1 MQDELQKE
9 LTKEELSY
17 IDLAAYQLYKK
28 ASDIKLKDDLKHELQ
43 ESVKFEDAEITTY
56 KRNIENEK
64 NENVKV
70 LLRGLAKNA
79 MVRKLINEKLIE
91 LIDNKNGQPNDSM

>member
-28 ASDIKLKDDLKHELQ
+28 ASDIKIKDDLKHELQ
-43 ESVKFEDAEITTY
+43 ESIKFEDTEITTY

-70 LLRGLAKNA
+70 LLHGLAKNA
-79 MVRKLINEKLIE
+79 MVRKLINEKLIK
-91 LIDNKNGQPNDSM
+91 LIDGQSDDSM

>member
-17 IDLAAYQLYKK
+17 IDLAAYQLYEK
-28 ASDIKLKDDLKHELQ
+28 ASDIKIKDDLKHELQ
-43 ESVKFEDAEITTY
+43 ESIKFEDSEITAY

-70 LLRGLAKNA
+70 LLHGLAKNA

-91 LIDNKNGQPNDSM
+91 LIDNTNGQSNDSM

>member
-1 MQDELQKE
+1 MENELQEE

-28 ASDIKLKDDLKHELQ
+28 ASDIKDKEILKQSFE
-43 ESVKFEDAEITTY
+43 ESVKFEDSEIETY
-56 KRNIENEK
+56 KKNIEKET

-70 LLRGLAKNA
+70 MLRGLAKNA
-79 MVRKLINEKLIE
+79 IVRKLINKKLIE
-91 LIDNKNGQPNDSM
+91 LIDNG

>member
-1 MQDELQKE
+1 MENELQKE

-28 ASDIKLKDDLKHELQ
+28 ASDIKDKEILKQSFE
-43 ESVKFEDAEITTY
+43 ESVKFEDSELETY
-56 KRNIENEK
+56 KKNIENET

-70 LLRGLAKNA
+70 MLRGLAKNA
-79 MVRKLINEKLIE
+79 MVRKLINKKLIE
-91 LIDNKNGQPNDSM
+91 LIDNG

>member
-1 MQDELQKE
+1 MEDELQEE

-28 ASDIKLKDDLKHELQ
+28 ASDIKDREILKQSFE
-43 ESVKFEDAEITTY
+43 ESVKFEDSEIKTY
-56 KRNIENEK
+56 KKNIENET

-70 LLRGLAKNA
+70 MLRGLAKNA
-79 MVRKLINEKLIE
+79 MVRKLINKKLIE
-91 LIDNKNGQPNDSM
+91 LIDNG

>member
-28 ASDIKLKDDLKHELQ
+28 ASDIKIKDDLKHELQ
-43 ESVKFEDAEITTY
+43 ESIKFEDAELATY
-56 KRNIENEK
+56 ERNIENEK

-70 LLRGLAKNA
+70 LLHGLAKNA

-91 LIDNKNGQPNDSM
+91 LIDGQSDDSM

>member
-1 MQDELQKE
+1 MEDELQEE

-28 ASDIKLKDDLKHELQ
+28 ASDIKDKEILKQSFE
-43 ESVKFEDAEITTY
+43 ESVKFEASEIETY
-56 KRNIENEK
+56 KKNIEKET

-70 LLRGLAKNA
+70 MLRGLAKNA
-79 MVRKLINEKLIE
+79 MVRKLINKKLIE
-91 LIDNKNGQPNDSM
+91 LIDNG

>member
-1 MQDELQKE
+1 MENELQEE

-28 ASDIKLKDDLKHELQ
+28 ASDIQDKEILKQSFE
-43 ESVKFEDAEITTY
+43 ESVKFEDSEIETY
-56 KRNIENEK
+56 KKNIEKET

-70 LLRGLAKNA
+70 MLRGLAKNA
-79 MVRKLINEKLIE
+79 MVRKLINKKLIE
-91 LIDNKNGQPNDSM
+91 LIDNG

>member
-1 MQDELQKE
+1 MENELQEE

-28 ASDIKLKDDLKHELQ
+28 ASDIKDKEILKQSFE
-43 ESVKFEDAEITTY
+43 ESVKFEDSEIETY
-56 KRNIENEK
+56 KKNIEKET

-70 LLRGLAKNA
+70 MLRGLAKNA
-79 MVRKLINEKLIE
+79 MVRKLINKKLIE
-91 LIDNKNGQPNDSM
+91 LIDNG

>member
-1 MQDELQKE
+1 MENELQEE

-28 ASDIKLKDDLKHELQ
+28 ASDIKDKEILKQSFE
-43 ESVKFEDAEITTY
+43 ESVKFEASEIETY
-56 KRNIENEK
+56 KKNIEKET

-70 LLRGLAKNA
+70 MLRGLAKNA
-79 MVRKLINEKLIE
+79 MVRKLINKKLIE
-91 LIDNKNGQPNDSM
+91 LIDNG

>member
-1 MQDELQKE
+1 MEDELQKE

-28 ASDIKLKDDLKHELQ
+28 ASDIKDKEILKQSFE
-43 ESVKFEDAEITTY
+43 ESVKFEDSELATY
-56 KRNIENEK
+56 KKNIENET

-70 LLRGLAKNA
+70 MLRGLAKNA
-79 MVRKLINEKLIE
+79 MVRKLINKKLIE
-91 LIDNKNGQPNDSM
+91 LIDNG

>member
-9 LTKEELSY
+9 LTEEELSY

-28 ASDIKLKDDLKHELQ
+28 ASDIKIKDDLKHELQ
-43 ESVKFEDAEITTY
+43 ESIKFEDSEIIAY

-64 NENVKV
+64 NENVRV
-70 LLRGLAKNA
+70 LLHGLAKNA

-91 LIDNKNGQPNDSM
+91 LIDNKNGQSDDSM

>member
-1 MQDELQKE
+1 MENELQKE

-28 ASDIKLKDDLKHELQ
+28 ASDIKDKEILKQSFE
-43 ESVKFEDAEITTY
+43 ESVKFEDSELATY
-56 KRNIENEK
+56 KKNIENET

-70 LLRGLAKNA
+70 MLRGLAKNA
-79 MVRKLINEKLIE
+79 MVRKLINKKLIE
-91 LIDNKNGQPNDSM
+91 LIDNG

>member
-1 MQDELQKE
+1 MENELQEE

-28 ASDIKLKDDLKHELQ
+28 ASDIKDKEILKQSFE
-43 ESVKFEDAEITTY
+43 ESVKFEDSELETY
-56 KRNIENEK
+56 KKNIEKET

-70 LLRGLAKNA
+70 MLRGLAKNA
-79 MVRKLINEKLIE
+79 MVRKLINKKLIE
-91 LIDNKNGQPNDSM
+91 LIDNG

>member
-9 LTKEELSY
+9 LTEEELSY

-28 ASDIKLKDDLKHELQ
+28 ASDIKIKDGLKHELQ
-43 ESVKFEDAEITTY
+43 ESIKFEDAEITTY
-56 KRNIENEK
+56 KINIENEK
-64 NENVKV
+64 NENVKI
-70 LLRGLAKNA
+70 LLHGLAKNA

-91 LIDNKNGQPNDSM
+91 LIDGQSNDSM